1 MCQEHNVGV
10 MIDRSDYSVCV
21 CIKIVIKQLHTIEL
35 ITNKRKVI
43 ISWARA
49 KHFLTTST
57 VSGITD
63 SLFVLD
69 AVCLSVVSVPA
80 A

>member
-1 MCQEHNVGV
+1 
-10 MIDRSDYSVCV
+10 VCV

-43 ISWARA
+43 ISWVRA

-63 SLFVLD
+63 SPLVHV
-69 AVCLSVVSVPA
+69 AVCLSVVSVPVA
-80 A
+80 